1 MKYNPAIHHRR
12 SIRLKGYDYA
22 NPGAYFVTLCT
33 CDRAYWFGKV
43 ADGEMRLNALGQ
55 VVADTWQWLAVQYPY
70 VELDESIVMPNHF
83 HGILIINPSRRGDS
97 RIRVNNPQ
105 TRRGDSLIA
114 PTPKISPPPSDS
126 RRIAPTPKI
135 SQPSSDDRSKTKSLG
150 RLIGTFKTVST
161 KQINQIR
168 KTPGTPIWQRNY
180 YEHIV
185 RHETRLQQIRQY
197 IVANPVSW
205 QQDHLHPSITFDAI
219 P

>member
-1 MKYNPAIHHRR
+1 
-12 SIRLKGYDYA
+12 
-22 NPGAYFVTLCT
+22 
-33 CDRAYWFGKV
+33 
-43 ADGEMRLNALGQ
+43 
-55 VVADTWQWLAVQYPY
+55 
-70 VELDESIVMPNHF
+70 
-83 HGILIINPSRRGDS
+83 
-97 RIRVNNPQ
+97 VNNPQ
-105 TRRGDSLIA
+105 TRRGDSRIA